1 MLKKIH
7 VPLLF
12 HYREC
17 DSFTDY
23 LHRQSLK
30 GWHFKEF
37 RFGMVFEKGEP
48 QKKYYSAEVFP
59 EGSEHDLRPD
69 SDAIEYAGY
78 CEAAGWKFLDGI
90 RKFCVFERI
99 RENAVPIITEEE
111 KLANIL
117 KAEKQN
123 WLLRYFPL
131 FLFLVFYLPFMLLQH
146 FSDIAFQSALLF
158 IMLGF
163 FLYLILSVGK
173 GLSILLWHRRAKK
186 ALNEGHPIS
195 CKSRLH
201 FLHVLEPLLL
211 FALFFL
217 TAYYA
222 IRENSVSSPLLYVA
236 ALLTIPVFNLILSTF
251 RPNRRQQMN
260 IRMISALAVFILGI
274 TSIFFFNI
282 PDSRPANKGLP
293 EHDIL
298 LPSDFTN
305 AVPDPD
311 APPEYNYSESL
322 LGSKESCSILYT
334 SSADTDTVHHF
345 DYTIYHPSYLWVR
358 NFLWRQSPKDYSGVP
373 LIWEDCSD
381 NWSGLEAVK
390 SDSGFGTQFRVLYK
404 NAVLDLWLDSS
415 LKPEQISQ
423 IESRIF
429 QIYSL
434 SA

>member
-48 QKKYYSAEVFP
+48 QEKYYSAEVFP

-69 SDAIEYAGY
+69 SDAIEYSGY
-78 CEAAGWKFLDGI
+78 CEAASWKFLDGI

-173 GLSILLWHRRAKK
+173 GLSILLWHRQAKK

-201 FLHVLEPLLL
+201 FLHVPEPLLL

-251 RPNRRQQMN
+251 RPGRRQQMN
-260 IRMISALAVFILGI
+260 IRMISALAVFILSI
-274 TSIFFFNI
+274 TSIFSSISRI
-282 PDSRPANKGLP
+282 PDRQIKVYRSMRFSFRQ
-293 EHDIL
+293 IL
-298 LPSDFTN
+298 L
-305 AVPDPD
+305 
-311 APPEYNYSESL
+311 
-322 LGSKESCSILYT
+322 
-334 SSADTDTVHHF
+334 
-345 DYTIYHPSYLWVR
+345 
-358 NFLWRQSPKDYSGVP
+358 
-373 LIWEDCSD
+373 
-381 NWSGLEAVK
+381 
-390 SDSGFGTQFRVLYK
+390 TQ
-404 NAVLDLWLDSS
+404 
-415 LKPEQISQ
+415 SQ
-423 IESRIF
+423 IRMLLLNIIIPKVFWEVKNPVPSGIPVPPTLIQYIILIIRFTTRLISGSETFCGGSLQRITAV
-429 QIYSL
+429 SHL
-434 SA
+434 SGRTALTTGPDWRR

>member
-59 EGSEHDLRPD
+59 EGSEYDLRPD
-69 SDAIEYAGY
+69 TDAMEYAGY

-117 KAEKQN
+117 KSEKQN
-123 WLLRYFPL
+123 WLLRYLPL
-131 FLFLVFYLPFMLLQH
+131 LLFLVFYLPFMLLQH

-163 FLYLILSVGK
+163 FLYLILSVEK
-173 GLSILLWHRRAKK
+173 GVSILLWYRRAKG
-186 ALNEGHPIS
+186 AINEGHPIF
-195 CKSRLH
+195 CKSRLP
-201 FLHVLEPLLL
+201 FLHLLEPLLL
-211 FALFFL
+211 ADLLFL
-217 TAYYA
+217 AAYYA
-222 IRENSVSSPLLYVA
+222 IRENSVNNILPYA
-236 ALLTIPVFNLILSTF
+236 AVFLAIPVLTLALSTF

-260 IRMISALAVFILGI
+260 VRMISALAVLVLSIIGI
-274 TSIFFFNI
+274 VFFNTRSTI
-282 PDSRPANKGLP
+282 FSFRQ
-293 EHDIL
+293 IL
-298 LPSDFTN
+298 LTQSRIRILLLNMIIPKAFWEAENPVPSGIPVPPTLIQYIILIIRFT
-305 AVPDPD
+305 A
-311 APPEYNYSESL
+311 
-322 LGSKESCSILYT
+322 
-334 SSADTDTVHHF
+334 
-345 DYTIYHPSYLWVR
+345 R
-358 NFLWRQSPKDYSGVP
+358 
-373 LIWEDCSD
+373 LI
-381 NWSGLEAVK
+381 SGLETFCGGSLQRITAVFHL
-390 SDSGFGTQFRVLYK
+390 SGRTALTTGPDWKR
-404 NAVLDLWLDSS
+404 
-415 LKPEQISQ
+415 
-423 IESRIF
+423 
-429 QIYSL
+429 
-434 SA
+434 

>member
-37 RFGMVFEKGEP
+37 RFGMVFEKGKP

-59 EGSEHDLRPD
+59 EGSEYDLRPD
-69 SDAIEYAGY
+69 SDAMEYAGY

-131 FLFLVFYLPFMLLQH
+131 LLFLVFYLPFMLLQH

-163 FLYLILSVGK
+163 FLYLILSAEK
-173 GLSILLWHRRAKK
+173 GISILLWYQRAKK

-195 CKSRLH
+195 CKSRLR
-201 FLHVLEPLLL
+201 FLHVLESLLL
-211 FALFFL
+211 FALLFF

-222 IRENSVSSPLLYVA
+222 ILENSVSNILPYA
-236 ALLTIPVFNLILSTF
+236 AAVLIILILNLTLSTF

-260 IRMISALAVFILGI
+260 VRMISALAVLVL
-274 TSIFFFNI
+274 SIISIVFFNI

-298 LPSDFTN
+298 LPSDFTD

-311 APPEYNYSESL
+311 APP
-322 LGSKESCSILYT
+322 
-334 SSADTDTVHHF
+334 
-345 DYTIYHPSYLWVR
+345 
-358 NFLWRQSPKDYSGVP
+358 
-373 LIWEDCSD
+373 
-381 NWSGLEAVK
+381 
-390 SDSGFGTQFRVLYK
+390 
-404 NAVLDLWLDSS
+404 
-415 LKPEQISQ
+415 
-423 IESRIF
+423 
-429 QIYSL
+429 
-434 SA
+434 

>member
-59 EGSEHDLRPD
+59 EGSEYDLRPD
-69 SDAIEYAGY
+69 TDAMEYAGY

-117 KAEKQN
+117 KSEKQN
-123 WLLRYFPL
+123 WLLRYLPL
-131 FLFLVFYLPFMLLQH
+131 LLFLVFYLPFMLLQH

-163 FLYLILSVGK
+163 FLYLILSVEK
-173 GLSILLWHRRAKK
+173 GVSILLWYRRAKG
-186 ALNEGHPIS
+186 AINEGHPIF
-195 CKSRLH
+195 CKSRLP
-201 FLHVLEPLLL
+201 FLHLLEPLLVAALL
-211 FALFFL
+211 FLA
-217 TAYYA
+217 AYYA
-222 IRENSVSSPLLYVA
+222 IRENSVNNILPYA
-236 ALLTIPVFNLILSTF
+236 AVFLAIPVLTLALSTF

-260 IRMISALAVFILGI
+260 VRMISALAVLVLSIIGI
-274 TSIFFFNI
+274 VFFNT
-282 PDSRPANKGLP
+282 PDSRPANKVFP
-293 EHDIL
+293 KHDIL
-298 LPSDFTN
+298 LPSDFTD

-311 APPEYNYSESL
+311 ASPEYDYSQSL
-322 LGSKESCSILYT
+322 LGSRESCSIWYT
-334 SSADTDTVHHF
+334 SSSDTDTVHHF
-345 DYTIYHPSYLWVR
+345 DYTIYRPSYLWVR

-381 NWSGLEAVK
+381 SWSGLEALK
-390 SDSGFGTQFRVLYK
+390 SDFGFGTQFRILYK
-404 NAVLDLWLDSS
+404 HAVLDLWLDSS
-415 LKPEQISQ
+415 LNPEQISQ

-434 SA
+434 SE